1 MEISGALKQVFDK
14 DMMDTLRST
23 AKARAQDYVSKVH
36 AITAEVF
43 NKEQVSVV
51 KKKADKQEETKAV
64 ISVRSSDEKFQHKE
78 FGSDNQPAANRL
90 IQWRRL
96 IKDIK

>member
-1 MEISGALKQVFDK
+1 MEISGRLKQVFDEE
-14 DMMDTLRST
+14 MMNTLNST
-23 AKARAQDYVSKVH
+23 VKARGQDYMSKVH
-36 AITAEVF
+36 AITTEVF

-51 KKKADKQEETKAV
+51 NKKADKQEEIKAV

-90 IQWRRL
+90 IPWRKL